1 MKKIDLV
8 KDSKFYKQLLSYSKN
23 LGIYSTH
30 TNEDGSHIV
39 ATPTGSLYYV
49 MDSKVYKLN
58 QDHDKLEVFKNNIF
72 SSVNFEKVK
81 LYLVLLGGGEKLTIQ
96 LSLILKETSFLIKI
110 VQFLNIGFPQIN

>member
-72 SSVNFEKVK
+72 SSVNFKEGKIIFSSPWWWRKAYNSVIIDTK
-81 LYLVLLGGGEKLTIQ
+81 RNI
-96 LSLILKETSFLIKI
+96 ILD
-110 VQFLNIGFPQIN
+110 